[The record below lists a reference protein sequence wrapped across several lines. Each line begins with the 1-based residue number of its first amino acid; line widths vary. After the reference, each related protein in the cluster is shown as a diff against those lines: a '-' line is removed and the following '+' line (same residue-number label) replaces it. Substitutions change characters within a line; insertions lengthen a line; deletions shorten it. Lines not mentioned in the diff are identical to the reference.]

1 MICTNI
7 TILRIPDITIHSC
20 IIYIESPFFEMFMG
34 FLNKLDLSKT
44 MSMELEKDLRSFDVG
59 IFGRI
64 FTQAIL

>member
-20 IIYIESPFFEMFMG
+20 IIYIEMFVG
-34 FLNKLDLSKT
+34 FLNKSDLSKT
-44 MSMELEKDLRSFDVG
+44 MSMELEKYLRSFDVV